1 MRTVANRTE
10 RERIIDKMIEKNCPH
25 CGAAMPEEAHYC
37 LQCMTPCT
45 PAQPSAAYVKSCTEH
60 GQKRI
65 NRKQI
70 SSVLAAMILLVVLI
84 PSVLAAPLHQQNAVT
99 AQGALTGTVQAAET
113 DAEEQPKTLLGKV
126 KKAAKKAEQ
135 KVQSA
140 TGKMKAAVGIAPT
153 AEEKQAMANEAAE
166 QAARQQERDNRS
178 TGNRGNNRSN
188 TGGNTGN
195 TGNASN
201 GGTSTGGNSTTGT
214 TAPSTNGTTKPGSTA
229 TTPTTQPPTQP
240 ENTALP
246 KPEYN
251 NYEYTLDGDYA
262 KVTKYTGNAKVVV
275 LPAAI
280 DGHQVKYYCTGTFTN
295 KDIELAVFEDFEVY
309 HTLWV
314 QNAVFKDCK
323 KLKKVVFPN
332 HADLGILPNFAL
344 GCTALSKI
352 EIDNWQYKMQDGVLY
367 YYNTN
372 NWAAQYYCEGY
383 TATRWNVAEYCSTIN
398 CENSLKNNTHIR
410 ELRLNSYVSCPAGY
424 KLPENLQAIYV
435 AEDNKQYYSKDGV
448 LYYGPNTNN
457 PNRLFC
463 YPADKPAVTYT
474 IPENATFDMG
484 SVKNKHLKTLVIP
497 KSATVYDSTLKYI
510 CRGTVFPNLETIKVQ
525 KGSPHEDYIRTTFTG
540 KVIVY

>member
-1 MRTVANRTE
+1 MYRIDKSTNSHYNIKYMRTVASRTE
-10 RERIIDKMIEKNCPH
+10 RERTIAKMIEKNCPH

-45 PAQPSAAYVKSCTEH
+45 PAQPSTAYLKSCAEH
-60 GQKRI
+60 SQKRI

-84 PSVLAAPLHQQNAVT
+84 PSVMAAPLLQQNTVT
-99 AQGALTGTVQAAET
+99 AQGALTGTVQAAE
-113 DAEEQPKTLLGKV
+113 AEAEAQPKTLLGKV

-135 KVQSA
+135 KIQSA
-140 TGKMKAAVGIAPT
+140 TG
-153 AEEKQAMANEAAE
+153 
-166 QAARQQERDNRS
+166 
-178 TGNRGNNRSN
+178 
-188 TGGNTGN
+188 
-195 TGNASN
+195 
-201 GGTSTGGNSTTGT
+201 T
-214 TAPSTNGTTKPGSTA
+214 TASSTNGTTKPGST
-229 TTPTTQPPTQP
+229 TTTTTTKPTTQP
-240 ENTALP
+240 ENTVLP

-251 NYEYTLDGDYA
+251 KYEYTLDGDYA

-295 KDIELAVFEDFEVY
+295 KDIELAVFENFEVY

-372 NWAAQYYCEGY
+372 SWAAQYYCEGY
-383 TATRWNVAEYCSTIN
+383 TATRWNVAEYCTGIN
-398 CENSLKNNTHIR
+398 CEESLKNNAHIHQ
-410 ELRLNSYVSCPAGY
+410 LRLNSYVSCPPGY
-424 KLPENLQAIYV
+424 KLPESLQAIYV
-435 AEDNKQYYSKDGV
+435 AEDNKQYFSKDGV

-474 IPENATFDMG
+474 IPENTVFDMG

-525 KGSPHEDYIRTTFTG
+525 KGSPHVDYIRTTFTG

>member
-10 RERIIDKMIEKNCPH
+10 RERIIDIMIEKNCPH

-45 PAQPSAAYVKSCTEH
+45 PAQPSTAYLKSCAEH
-60 GQKRI
+60 SQKRI

-70 SSVLAAMILLVVLI
+70 SSVLATMILLVVLI
-84 PSVLAAPLHQQNAVT
+84 PSALAAPLHQQNAAT
-99 AQGALTGTVQAAET
+99 AEGALTGTVQAAET
-113 DAEEQPKTLLGKV
+113 ESEEQPKTLLGKV

-135 KVQSA
+135 KIQSA
-140 TGKMKAAVGIAPT
+140 TGKMKEAVGIAPT

-166 QAARQQERDNRS
+166 QAAQQAERDNRS
-178 TGNRGNNRSN
+178 TGNRGN
-188 TGGNTGN
+188 TGN
-195 TGNASN
+195 TNYPGN
-201 GGTSTGGNSTTGT
+201 GGASTGSGHGTTGT
-214 TAPSTNGTTKPGSTA
+214 TAPSTNGTTKPGST
-229 TTPTTQPPTQP
+229 TTTTTTQPATQP

-251 NYEYTLDGDYA
+251 KYEYTLDGDYA

-280 DGHQVKYYCTGTFTN
+280 DGHQVKYYCTGTFTD

-372 NWAAQYYCEGY
+372 SWAAQYYCEGY
-383 TATRWNVAEYCSTIN
+383 TATRWNVAEYCTAIN
-398 CENSLKNNTHIR
+398 CEASLKNNAHIH

-424 KLPENLQAIYV
+424 KLPESLQAIYV
-435 AEDNKQYYSKDGV
+435 AEDNKQYFSKGGV

-474 IPENATFDMG
+474 IPENTVFDMG

-525 KGSPHEDYIRTTFTG
+525 KGSPHVDYIRTTFTG

>member
-1 MRTVANRTE
+1 
-10 RERIIDKMIEKNCPH
+10 
-25 CGAAMPEEAHYC
+25 MPEEAHYC

-45 PAQPSAAYVKSCTEH
+45 PAQPSTAYLKSCAEH
-60 GQKRI
+60 SQKRI

-84 PSVLAAPLHQQNAVT
+84 PSVMAAPLLQQNTVT
-99 AQGALTGTVQAAET
+99 AQGALTGTVQAAE
-113 DAEEQPKTLLGKV
+113 AEAEAQPKTLLGKV

-135 KVQSA
+135 KIQSA
-140 TGKMKAAVGIAPT
+140 TGKMKEAVGIAPT

-166 QAARQQERDNRS
+166 QAAQQAERDNRS
-178 TGNRGNNRSN
+178 TGNRGN
-188 TGGNTGN
+188 TGN
-195 TGNASN
+195 TNYPGN
-201 GGTSTGGNSTTGT
+201 GGASTGSGHSTTGT
-214 TAPSTNGTTKPGSTA
+214 TASSTNGTTKPGST
-229 TTPTTQPPTQP
+229 TTTTTTKPTTQP
-240 ENTALP
+240 ENTVLP

-251 NYEYTLDGDYA
+251 KYEYTLDGDYA

-295 KDIELAVFEDFEVY
+295 KDIELAVFENFEVY

-372 NWAAQYYCEGY
+372 SW
-383 TATRWNVAEYCSTIN
+383 RCSI
-398 CENSLKNNTHIR
+398 L
-410 ELRLNSYVSCPAGY
+410 LRGLHSHPLECGG
-424 KLPENLQAIYV
+424 I
-435 AEDNKQYYSKDGV
+435 
-448 LYYGPNTNN
+448 LYGHQ
-457 PNRLFC
+457 L
-463 YPADKPAVTYT
+463 
-474 IPENATFDMG
+474 
-484 SVKNKHLKTLVIP
+484 
-497 KSATVYDSTLKYI
+497 
-510 CRGTVFPNLETIKVQ
+510 
-525 KGSPHEDYIRTTFTG
+525 
-540 KVIVY
+540 